1 MGIIAYFE
9 FGYDCVEVDSNGIG
23 KEGCFY
29 LTQMKLNNLH
39 VLNICKNGGNLAYNQ
54 VGDKGCCELKR
65 GVWNSL

>member
-29 LTQMKLNNLH
+29 LTQMELNNLH
-39 VLNICKNGGNLAYNQ
+39 VLNICKNDETQPTIKLGTRVVVN
-54 VGDKGCCELKR
+54 
-65 GVWNSL
+65 